1 LELKGERLRL
11 REFHPA
17 DLVQTRKWV
26 ADPEI
31 ARWILPAWPLLPS
44 SWEEWLRRIYS
55 SPDARHFAIV
65 LLDGRHIGNVSLHSI
80 RWEEK
85 VAELGIV
92 IGEKDCWGKG
102 YGPEALRLLLSYAF
116 WELGLARIVLHVH
129 RRNHRAI
136 RAYKK
141 VGFVEV
147 PEPWLFKLLRP
158 WNDGEILTMTVEA
171 ESWVGTPMRSS

>member
-1 LELKGERLRL
+1 MELFGERLRL
-11 REFHPA
+11 REFCPA
-17 DLVQTRKWV
+17 DLARTRKWV

-44 SWEEWLRRIYS
+44 SWEEWLHRVYT
-55 SPDARHFAIV
+55 SPDSLHFAIV
-65 LLDGRHIGNVSLHSI
+65 LHDGRHIGNVSLHSI
-80 RWEEK
+80 QWEEK

-92 IGEKDCWGKG
+92 LGEKDCWGKG

-116 WELGLARIVLHVH
+116 RDLGLRRVVLHVH

-141 VGFVEV
+141 VGFVESS
-147 PEPWLFKLLRP
+147 ESWLYRLLCP
-158 WNDGEILTMTVEA
+158 WNGGEILTMVVEA
-171 ESWVGTPMRSS
+171 ASWVGITTR